1 MSLLDKIKEKIN
13 KEINPEK
20 LILVDN
26 SELHYKHKF
35 FDKNK
40 IHLKIIITSQILKK
54 MDRITAHKK
63 IFSLLKEDFK
73 DKIHAL
79 ELEIK

>member
-26 SELHYKHKF
+26 SELHSKHKF

-40 IHLKIIITSQILKK
+40 IHLKIIITSQIFY
-54 MDRITAHKK
+54 
-63 IFSLLKEDFK
+63 IF
-73 DKIHAL
+73 I
-79 ELEIK
+79 

>member
-26 SELHYKHKF
+26 SELHSKHKF

>member
-1 MSLLDKIKEKIN
+1 MYPSSDIDYPDFTL
-13 KEINPEK
+13 K
-20 LILVDN
+20 LH
-26 SELHYKHKF
+26 SKHKF

-40 IHLKIIITSQILKK
+40 IHLKIIITSQSLKK

-63 IFSLLKEDFK
+63 IFSLLKDDFK
-73 DKIHAL
+73 EKIHAL